1 MTKNQITITINDK
14 THRFNVDDVEA
25 IRALPWSERKQLIDL
40 LENIKQA
47 EYVKSADTNFSATAS
62 PVSKNQPNGTDQ
74 PIISTNK
81 QQVIKPSKPA
91 SQTNAAKLDPE
102 IKASEKDVDDLMT
115 RLILEQKS
123 SHRPVPEKAAVIK
136 WVLLVFAVIIGLA
149 LVI

>member
-47 EYVKSADTNFSATAS
+47 EYVKTDKTTVPTHAAGFDSEQKVVPQSLSQSTTNNNPASAQRTAS
-62 PVSKNQPNGTDQ
+62 HE
-74 PIISTNK
+74 
-81 QQVIKPSKPA
+81 
-91 SQTNAAKLDPE
+91 LDPE
-102 IKASEKDVDDLMT
+102 IKASDKDVDDLMT

-123 SHRPVPEKAAVIK
+123 SHRPVPEKAAVVK
-136 WVLLVFAVIIGLA
+136 WMLLVFAVIIGLA